1 MKQGP
6 AYTSSVLNLWL
17 WKYDFKFPQA
27 VPLTSQMHAAVYT
40 NVEMKFG
47 KFNFNFNV
55 FNSCVHL
62 TMLKKFFPVFVFETI
77 LSRLLHF
84 LLNVETKIRRI
95 EYQEQV
101 IKGHIK

>member
-6 AYTSSVLNLWL
+6 AYASSVLNLWL

-47 KFNFNFNV
+47 
-55 FNSCVHL
+55 
-62 TMLKKFFPVFVFETI
+62 
-77 LSRLLHF
+77 
-84 LLNVETKIRRI
+84 
-95 EYQEQV
+95 
-101 IKGHIK
+101 